1 MTKSHKNIAN
11 RTINS
16 NKKNPLPF
24 LPISEKNTNHTN
36 KNYRPLQ
43 IDAADKQR
51 KATLNFLDEQA
62 AEREQER
69 DEFTKE
75 IERLKTQ
82 LRDKDKERQ
91 MHERIAKEVR
101 SNLFIGTKRKRK
113 NR

>member
-1 MTKSHKNIAN
+1 MITFS
-11 RTINS
+11 
-16 NKKNPLPF
+16 F
-24 LPISEKNTNHTN
+24 LPISGKCHTN
-36 KNYRPLQ
+36 KQKKQKIYGPLQ

-69 DEFTKE
+69 DEFTRE
-75 IERLKTQ
+75 IERLKVQ

-101 SNLFIGTKRKRK
+101 SNLFIGENKYLLVEI